1 MSLTFA
7 QRGPRAPPNPAQIQ
21 KMLDENGHLIQTIQ
35 EYQNK
40 GKAQDCLQYQQIL
53 HRNLVYLASIADA
66 NQNIQA
72 LLPVSTPIFSS
83 NFLYFDS
90 NDRLFY
96 YTKILEFCGYGY
108 FFDYIYSPSDIA
120 RILLAIYELN
130 NLFLVKFYLC
140 IIWREIFFF
149 VNCPDRNFL
158 SQLILSSPAS
168 VMDCHQRITY
178 FLTDVISEILA

>member
-96 YTKILEFCGYGY
+96 YTKIFESFVVMGT
-108 FFDYIYSPSDIA
+108 FS
-120 RILLAIYELN
+120 
-130 NLFLVKFYLC
+130 
-140 IIWREIFFF
+140 IISTA
-149 VNCPDRNFL
+149 P
-158 SQLILSSPAS
+158 P
-168 VMDCHQRITY
+168 T
-178 FLTDVISEILA
+178 